1 MSTKKLDVIDT
12 TVQKTYE
19 WLGEIR
25 DELHVED
32 SQSAYHAMTAVLH
45 TLRDRL
51 TPEEVAGLGAQL
63 PILIRGIYYDAWH
76 PANKPLK
83 IRSREEFL
91 EMVGQR
97 FGNIA
102 VVQPERLCHAVLS
115 VVEKHISRGEVENIQ
130 ATLPKGIRELW
141 TQEAA

>member
-1 MSTKKLDVIDT
+1 MSQKKLEVIDT

-25 DELHVED
+25 EELHVED
-32 SQSAYHAMTAVLH
+32 SQTAYHALSSVLH

-51 TPEEVAGLGAQL
+51 GPEEVAGLGAQF
-63 PILIRGIYYDAWH
+63 PILVRGIFYDAWH

-83 IRSREEFL
+83 MRSKQEFL
-91 EMVGQR
+91 NLVHER
-97 FGNIA
+97 FGAIA
-102 VVQPERLCHAVLS
+102 MIQPERLVHSVLA
-115 VVEKHISRGEVENIQ
+115 VVERHISAGEVEKIQ

-141 TQEAA
+141 PKAA

>member
-1 MSTKKLDVIDT
+1 MSEKKLDVVDT

-19 WLGEIR
+19 WMGDIR
-25 DELHVED
+25 EQLYVED
-32 SQSAYHAMTAVLH
+32 SQTAYHALSAVLH

-51 TPEEVAGLGAQL
+51 TAEEVAGLGAQL

-83 IRSREEFL
+83 IRSREQFL
-91 EMVGQR
+91 GLVAER
-97 FGNIA
+97 FGSIA
-102 VVQPERLCHAVLS
+102 SIQPERLVHAVLL
-115 VVEKHISRGEVENIQ
+115 VLEKHVSPGEVENIQ

-141 TQEAA
+141 TEAA